1 MNSRKSLVSSR
12 RSFPWSLV
20 ILGLLALV
28 FACGATGGCGG
39 AITRTY
45 YHNPSWLPNGKI
57 ICTKYVNVSTQPDM
71 IGASKDISNAYY
83 LTTMNDDGTGE
94 ENIKEIDSFASGGEI
109 AASPDGRYIAVAAT
123 TSIRVFNSDFSDY
136 SIITPEGN
144 SLIEHLDFSPTS
156 EGYKIVYTNYNNELR
171 LTDIN
176 ASFNNL
182 LTTSAEGVAWR
193 VGEKIV
199 FEGLVDGLY
208 TYLFIIN
215 NTGDSKTKLDVS
227 GLYPQNMSSQF
238 VIYRG
243 TETSIEKFSLLTS
256 SETTVIDDY
265 SQTTL
270 KLSFG
275 ESKIAGGVL
284 NSGSINNIYVTDIS
298 TGATTQLR

>member
-136 SIITPEGN
+136 SIITPEGS

-156 EGYKIVYTNYNNELR
+156 EGYKIVYINADRELR
-171 LTDIN
+171 IVNNDGTSDLLLSSEASGQVSWRTGSAISYGYVSIINSDGTDNNYLISGAYSQKYSSSEVVYVGSDGVYKVLVDGSSN
-176 ASFNNL
+176 TRLFGTYDKSTLRLSFNN
-182 LTTSAEGVAWR
+182 T
-193 VGEKIV
+193 KIV
-199 FEGLVDGLY
+199 AGELDG
-208 TYLFIIN
+208 
-215 NTGDSKTKLDVS
+215 
-227 GLYPQNMSSQF
+227 SS
-238 VIYRG
+238 
-243 TETSIEKFSLLTS
+243 
-256 SETTVIDDY
+256 IDD
-265 SQTTL
+265 
-270 KLSFG
+270 
-275 ESKIAGGVL
+275 
-284 NSGSINNIYVTDIS
+284 IYVTNVS
-298 TGATTQLR
+298 TGVTTQLK